1 MFLIRETMHCK
12 PGMVRPMVE
21 RFKAMAAIMEKVG
34 MRRPRI
40 LTDVSGQ
47 PYWTVMLEIEVDT
60 VQAFFEM
67 DEQAMAA
74 AGADAIMAGY
84 HDLVDHGRR
93 EIFKIE
99 Y

>member
-12 PGMVRPMVE
+12 PGKVRPMVE
-21 RFKAMAAIMEKVG
+21 KFKAMAAIMEKVG

-47 PYWTVMLEIEVDT
+47 PYWTVMLELEVETIER
-60 VQAFFEM
+60 FFEM

-74 AGADAIMAGY
+74 AGATEIMAGY

-93 EIFKIE
+93 EIFKLE